1 MASINHEKKELLF
14 KLVYYGCGCGG
25 KTTNVEYIHRTSR
38 PEMRGKLLSL
48 SSETERTLF
57 FDLLPIDLGK
67 YYGYSTR
74 LHLCTVP
81 GQAAFDK
88 TRRLI
93 LKGADGI
100 IFVVNSDRSA
110 IANNLASAQNLEEN
124 LILQNIEPRSL
135 PLVVQLNKRDL
146 PSATPKDELCRA
158 LGLPPEAAIFE
169 AVATKGTGVYD
180 TLKEMVRQCLRRVG
194 DPRRRS
200 SGRLGLPVAAPA
212 TPQPSAVAPWRI
224 ASGMAM
230 PAQAPAPV
238 VVKEMRTR
246 VLP

>member
-88 TRRLI
+88 TRKLI
-93 LKGADGI
+93 LKGVDGI

-110 IANNLASAQNLEEN
+110 LADNLASASNLEEN

-146 PSATPKDELCRA
+146 PSAAPKDELCAA
-158 LGLPPEAAIFE
+158 LGLPADVAIFE

-194 DPRRRS
+194 DPRRRQ
-200 SGRLGLPVAAPA
+200 SGRLGLPLAAPG

-224 ASGMAM
+224 ASGMSL